1 VLCSDYYLKLCNGR
15 CTGCPIYAGGGKK
28 FTPEEVRDEYNII
41 MKQFISFF
49 KGDTKRVEQEIL
61 HQIERAVTQQHFE
74 WAANLRDIYY
84 HIEQFVEKQHVELP
98 KNISGYVLE
107 IRQI

>member
-1 VLCSDYYLKLCNGR
+1 V
-15 CTGCPIYAGGGKK
+15 
-28 FTPEEVRDEYNII
+28 
-41 MKQFISFF
+41 SFF
-49 KGDTKRVEQEIL
+49 KGNTEPIEKMLLQ
-61 HQIERAVTQQHFE
+61 QIKNAVLNQHFE

>member
-1 VLCSDYYLKLCNGR
+1 LCKGWCNASQ
-15 CTGCPIYAGGGKK
+15 CQENY
-28 FTPEEVRDEYNII
+28 
-41 MKQFISFF
+41 KQFLQLFISFF
-49 KGDTKRVEQEIL
+49 KGNTDPVEKTLLQEI
-61 HQIERAVTQQHFE
+61 ENAVQKQHFE
-74 WAANLRDIYY
+74 WATKLRDIYY